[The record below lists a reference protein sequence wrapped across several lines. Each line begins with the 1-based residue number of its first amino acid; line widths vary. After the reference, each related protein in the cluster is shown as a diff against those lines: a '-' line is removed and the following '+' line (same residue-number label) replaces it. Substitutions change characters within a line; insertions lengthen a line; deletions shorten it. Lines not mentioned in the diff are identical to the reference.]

1 MYSAPCVAVDKKVS
15 VEEGL
20 GFDFS
25 GLTDL
30 FKSAATTG
38 LNIYQNQLQLK
49 QVQEMQKNAVY
60 GGYAMPTAGQYGQQY
75 GILPMG
81 QVLQPRPTFGAP
93 MPYTPPTSG
102 GVSTNTMMMMGVG
115 VLGALVLFK
124 VLAK

>member
-1 MYSAPCVAVDKKVS
+1 MYSSPCIAVDKKVS
-15 VEEGL
+15 IEEGL

-30 FKSAATTG
+30 VKSAATTG
-38 LNIYQNQLQLK
+38 LNIYQNQMQVK
-49 QVQEMQKNAVY
+49 QIQEMNKLAVQ

-81 QVLQPRPTFGAP
+81 QVMQPRPTFGQP
-93 MPYTPPTSG
+93 MPYIPQPSG
-102 GVSTNTMMMMGVG
+102 GMSTNTIVMVG
-115 VLGALVLFK
+115 AGLVGALALFK